1 MAGQVF
7 LPVLYFTAQAFD
19 IERRKGVFR
28 ASKVSVPAVE
38 DRFRAAKVTA
48 RFVME
53 GNRNLHQSLEVPLGR
68 ARRRQFA
75 PEVFERLVGVE
86 ETGPVKEA
94 KSVIKIRLGRRH

>member
-1 MAGQVF
+1 MPGQVF

-19 IERRKGVFR
+19 VKGGKRNFR
-28 ASKVSVPAVE
+28 VGKVSVSAVE
-38 DRFRAAKVTA
+38 DRFRAAKVAA

-53 GNRNLHQSLEVPLGR
+53 GDRNLHQPLEVPLGR

-75 PEVFERLVGVE
+75 PEVFECLVGVE
-86 ETGPVKEA
+86 ETGPVEEA